1 MKMAGFRAFAAQVR
15 DPRLLATRRR
25 TALRKCLERFAPYG
39 HRATWHHLCTRAG
52 IAPQDRDPDPA
63 RLLAALVELE
73 EARALWLAYEAEC
86 VARRRR
92 EKRDGIRQPGALDA
106 WHRRT
111 WGGCEIVPCAAPHR
125 HPAAPLAAVL
135 RTVITAMESGRPRRD
150 CPVCGSPRF
159 RPLADADRRAAGPVC
174 ADCGVITPAALLTR
188 DTLAAARRD
197 ASGTAHAAE
206 AGAVTSAP
214 DVRFGASIAA

>member
-1 MKMAGFRAFAAQVR
+1 MAGFRAFAAQVR

-63 RLLAALVELE
+63 RLLAALAELE
-73 EARALWLAYEAEC
+73 EARTLWLAYEAEC

-135 RTVITAMESGRPRRD
+135 RTVIAAMESGRPRND

-159 RPLADADRRAAGPVC
+159 RPLTDTDRRAAGPVC

-188 DTLAAARRD
+188 DTLAAARRE
-197 ASGTAHAAE
+197 APGAGTVAP
-206 AGAVTSAP
+206 AGATAGP
-214 DVRFGASIAA
+214 GARFGASMAA